1 MGFSRQ
7 EYWSEL
13 LFPFPG
19 DLPDPGIN
27 PGSPASQADPLPSE
41 SPGRPLE
48 RKHSPK
54 AAGWEAGRQDPAG
67 APGDSGSWT
76 EQGGQEG
83 RPGHSDKGD
92 QSARAR
98 PPSCRV
104 NSPGSGPC
112 SSCSSPGPRTLA
124 APPPPAER
132 RLCQEAHPETPR
144 LHVGLHPVT
153 QPFSFSAQS
162 TMCSTSTFSGFCST
176 RLCWILGIQR

>member
-1 MGFSRQ
+1 MSCYSLFQGIFPTQRSTLGLLHRRQ
-7 EYWSEL
+7 ILYHLSHQ
-13 LFPFPG
+13 G
-19 DLPDPGIN
+19 DHLR
-27 PGSPASQADPLPSE
+27 GSTA
-41 SPGRPLE
+41 
-48 RKHSPK
+48 PK
-54 AAGWEAGRQDPAG
+54 QLGWEAGRRDPAG

-162 TMCSTSTFSGFCST
+162 AMCSTSTFSGFCST